1 MQCQKLNEKFDWQ
14 WFLMFCSD
22 LCSENLYFVINFY
35 SFTLIAFIHAAY
47 KKWSILVAYVTLYVV
62 VVLMDTCRQ
71 EYIILGFSIM
81 YSCVAFFH
89 GSCTHMFWVYGH
101 ERIVWCVWPRGPEE
115 EEGSDQN
122 LSERNRSH
130 GGKEKEKE
138 INHLTGLVTQYD
150 KTTSSG
156 MIDNTVYFD
165 LSVVIGGIKPQV
177 K

>member
-1 MQCQKLNEKFDWQ
+1 M
-14 WFLMFCSD
+14 
-22 LCSENLYFVINFY
+22 
-35 SFTLIAFIHAAY
+35 
-47 KKWSILVAYVTLYVV
+47 
-62 VVLMDTCRQ
+62 R
-71 EYIILGFSIM
+71 
-81 YSCVAFFH
+81 
-89 GSCTHMFWVYGH
+89 
-101 ERIVWCVWPRGPEE
+101 PRGSEE

-138 INHLTGLVTQYD
+138 ISHFTGRVTQYD

>member
-1 MQCQKLNEKFDWQ
+1 M
-14 WFLMFCSD
+14 
-22 LCSENLYFVINFY
+22 
-35 SFTLIAFIHAAY
+35 
-47 KKWSILVAYVTLYVV
+47 
-62 VVLMDTCRQ
+62 
-71 EYIILGFSIM
+71 
-81 YSCVAFFH
+81 
-89 GSCTHMFWVYGH
+89 YGH
-101 ERIVWCVWPRGPEE
+101 ERIVWRVRPRGPKE

-138 INHLTGLVTQYD
+138 INHFTGRVTQYD

-165 LSVVIGGIKPQV
+165 LSVVIGEIKPQV